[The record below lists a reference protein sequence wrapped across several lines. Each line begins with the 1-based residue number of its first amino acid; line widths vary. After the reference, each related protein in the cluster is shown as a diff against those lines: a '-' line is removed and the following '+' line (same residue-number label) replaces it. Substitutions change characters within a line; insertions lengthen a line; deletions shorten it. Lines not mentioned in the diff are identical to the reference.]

1 MLRIQGIYNE
11 QFVKH
16 AKIINKQKDNPQMI
30 TKRPNTPIN
39 LGDTSFRR
47 KEIASDYKIL
57 LQGLHELPLE
67 WDIHNGSQELFYRYV
82 LESGLIKPPEKDIA
96 PAEQAKRARTYSN
109 ALVKI
114 GFIDDKRVLT
124 PAG

>member
-1 MLRIQGIYNE
+1 
-11 QFVKH
+11 
-16 AKIINKQKDNPQMI
+16 MI